1 MKLPFSLLIISI
13 SLFLTGCF
21 FNNNSTPTYKEAE
34 GVVLENGN
42 GVANAEIHIRN
53 SFDPGG
59 FTQQPA
65 AQNYII
71 NFGIQVEAVYSV
83 SLFRHG
89 SDSVYNTFFED
100 TLASGEHS
108 ITVPDSLLTNGILG
122 YEIRSNQ
129 DLLTS
134 SLFLVN
140 KPDSLLPGSYP
151 FTTTNSLGEFSL
163 NAEYLA
169 LGESFTSQTGGFDI
183 TDSLK
188 IYIVQDS
195 TIQAERAVKIK
206 PNQDNFF
213 EIILD

>member
-1 MKLPFSLLIISI
+1 MKHTLLLLITGISF
-13 SLFLTGCF
+13 LFTGCF
-21 FNNNSTPTYKEAE
+21 FNNDSTPVYRESE
-34 GVVLENGN
+34 GIVLENGE
-42 GVANAEIHIRN
+42 GVANADIHIRN
-53 SFDPGG
+53 NFDPGG
-59 FTQQPA
+59 FTQEPA

-71 NFGIQVEAVYSV
+71 NFSVQTEALYSL
-83 SLFRHG
+83 SLFRNG
-89 SDSVYNTFFED
+89 SNSVYDTFFED
-100 TLASGEHS
+100 TLAAGEHS

-122 YEIRSNQ
+122 YEVRSNQ

-140 KPDSLLPGSYP
+140 KPDSLLPGSLP
-151 FTTTNSLGEFSL
+151 FTTTNSSGEFIL
-163 NAEYLA
+163 NPEQLA

-195 TIQAERAVKIK
+195 SIQAIRAVEIE

-213 EIILD
+213 EIFLD